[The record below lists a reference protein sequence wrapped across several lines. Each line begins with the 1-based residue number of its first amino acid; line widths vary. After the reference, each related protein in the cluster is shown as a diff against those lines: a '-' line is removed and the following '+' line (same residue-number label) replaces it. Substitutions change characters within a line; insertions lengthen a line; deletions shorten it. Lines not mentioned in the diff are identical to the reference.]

1 MLNKSR
7 RQKKSNTRNKT
18 RSKRR
23 LRSSKRKTNKKGGQ
37 TPAAPQLSIN
47 YANIRIGG
55 QELGRNQYMNPPK
68 ITLSNYAANFI
79 VTMTDPDAPAG
90 TWTHYVAEL
99 KPGGGGVISEP
110 YKYEPPNPPPKTG
123 THHYIFR
130 AYSAA
135 STSTG
140 TGTLRNNK
148 NLPGNEYYTQVLEL
162 FIRNNK
168 PLAEEKMFTVTSS

>member
-1 MLNKSR
+1 MPNKSR
-7 RQKKSNTRNKT
+7 RR
-18 RSKRR
+18 RKRQTKIKR
-23 LRSSKRKTNKKGGQ
+23 KLRSSKKKTNKKGGQ

-55 QELGRNQYMNPPK
+55 QELGRDQYMKTPH
-68 ITLSNYAANFI
+68 ISLTNYAANFI
-79 VTMTDPDAPAG
+79 ITMTDPDAPAG

-99 KPGGGGVISEP
+99 KPNGLIVSEP

-130 AYSAA
+130 AYAA
-135 STSTG
+135 TS

-148 NLPGNEYYTQVLEL
+148 NLPGNEYYKQVLEP

-168 PLAEEKMFTVTSS
+168 PLAEQKEFTVTSL

>member
-7 RQKKSNTRNKT
+7 RQKKSKLRTKT
-18 RSKRR
+18 RIKRR

-37 TPAAPQLSIN
+37 TPATQLSVN
-47 YANIRIGG
+47 YANIGIGG
-55 QELGRNQYMNPPK
+55 QELGRDEYLKPPK
-68 ITLSNYAANFI
+68 ISLSNYAVNFI

-99 KPGGGGVISEP
+99 KPNGLIVSEP
-110 YKYEPPNPPPKTG
+110 YKYEPPRPPPKTG

-130 AYSAA
+130 AYAA
-135 STSTG
+135 TSTG
-140 TGTLRNNK
+140 TGTSTGTIRNK
-148 NLPGNEYYTQVLEL
+148 GNLPGNEYYKQVLEP

-168 PLAEEKMFTVTSS
+168 PLAEEKTFTVSA

>member
-7 RQKKSNTRNKT
+7 KRIRLQSKLRTKTKT
-18 RSKRR
+18 RIKRR

-37 TPAAPQLSIN
+37 NQQVPQLSIN
-47 YANIRIGG
+47 YANIGIRG
-55 QELGRNQYMNPPK
+55 QELGRDEYLKTPQ
-68 ITLSNYAANFI
+68 ITLSNYAVNFI
-79 VTMTDPDAPAG
+79 VILTDPDAPAG

-99 KPGGGGVISEP
+99 KPNGLIVSEP

-130 AYSAA
+130 AYAA
-135 STSTG
+135 TS

-148 NLPGNEYYTQVLEL
+148 NLPGNEYYRQVLEP
-162 FIRNNK
+162 FIRNNT
-168 PLAEEKMFTVTSS
+168 PLAEEKAFTVTSS